1 MANQDAAF
9 GFKPTRHLTG
19 GQIRTEE
26 YAIAA
31 NHGTSIFNGQVV
43 EAVAAGGIEQAAA
56 GDTQQLGVFGGC
68 FFTDPST
75 SKPTFKAFYPASTNA
90 SDIVATVFADPFIV
104 FEVQHDSDGGTAGTS
119 AMNNSA
125 FDFVGTSGSTLSG
138 QSTSE
143 LDTSSSGTSG
153 GFKQIGIS
161 KDPENSDEASAN
173 ANAYV
178 VFNTG
183 EHVFKLTTGV

>member
-1 MANQDAAF
+1 MANKDAAF

-19 GQIRTEE
+19 GLIRAEE

-31 NHGTSIFNGQVV
+31 NHGTSIFSGQVV

-90 SDIVATVFADPFIV
+90 SDIVASVHVDPYIV
-104 FEVQHDSDGGTAGTS
+104 YEAQHDGTGTA

-125 FDFVGTSGSTLSG
+125 FDFTGVAGSTLSG

-143 LDTSSSGTSG
+143 LDTSTSGTSG

-161 KDPENSDEASAN
+161 KDPDNSDTGSAN

>member
-1 MANQDAAF
+1 MANKDAAF
-9 GFKPTRHLTG
+9 GFRPVRHLSG
-19 GQIRTEE
+19 GLIRRNE
-26 YAIAA
+26 YTIAA
-31 NHGTSIFNGQVV
+31 NYGTDIFHGQCVK
-43 EAVAAGGIEQAAA
+43 AVTAGGIEAAAA
-56 GDTQQLGVFGGC
+56 GNVILGVFGGC

-90 SDIVATVFADPFIV
+90 SDIKATVHVDPFTV
-104 FEVQHDSDGGTAGTS
+104 FEAQHDGTGAA

-125 FDFVGTSGSTLSG
+125 FDFVGTSGSTITG

-143 LDTSSSGTSG
+143 IDTSTSGTSG

-161 KDPENSDEASAN
+161 TDPDNSDTGSAN